1 MPFIATVNNHTL
13 HYTDIKASPG
23 HANSCAPVILMIHGL
38 GSTQNC
44 FIPLLPWL
52 AAFRCILFDLYGS
65 GRSGFDLEPQPEPS
79 VACLSADA
87 FDLLDKL
94 GVQQQAIL
102 VAHSMG
108 GIIAS
113 HMASTSPTRILAVV
127 SFVILFSPPSA
138 TTPAV
143 ETYIV
148 TCMRQLGDDGLEDLA
163 NRLPTTSTGGHSNNV
178 QKAFIRELLLAQRKE
193 AYIYYCNLIQGASAP
208 DYESLAQ
215 PFLMIV
221 GESDNPRTLAGCKS
235 VFERIRSVVKD
246 MAILQNV
253 GHWPTI
259 EASDQVGELIRDFCT
274 QRLPPVDNR
283 D

>member
-127 SFVILFSPPSA
+127 SVSQIHPDEALA
-138 TTPAV
+138 TMCRERA
-143 ETYIV
+143 
-148 TCMRQLGDDGLEDLA
+148 QLLRNRDDGLEDLA